1 MAYFAYEIE
10 EVKSIT
16 VNIEAENEQEAY
28 ERLFDVDNASDV
40 FAYAIFRA
48 ESYDNDTKPM
58 GEVYDE
64 ARVNMADVVISDS
77 DYKRIMGE

>member
-28 ERLFDVDNASDV
+28 ERLFDVDNASDI
-40 FAYAIFRA
+40 FADAIFRA
-48 ESYDNDTKPM
+48 EIYDNDTSFI
-58 GEVYDE
+58 GEVSDT
-64 ARVNMADVVISDS
+64 MADVVISDS
-77 DYKRIMGE
+77 DYNRIMNK

>member
-28 ERLFDVDNASDV
+28 ERLFDVDNASDI
-40 FAYAIFRA
+40 FADAIFRA
-48 ESYDNDTKPM
+48 ETYDNDTSFI
-58 GEVYDE
+58 GEVSDII
-64 ARVNMADVVISDS
+64 ADVVISDS
-77 DYKRIMGE
+77 DYNRIMNK